1 MGSEMCI
8 RDSKSTSGVFL
19 GLAGPNTFF
28 PLSAKAARQT
38 SVSHSTVEAEIVAA
52 DTGVRTIGL
61 PALDL
66 WEILLGRLVSVTL
79 MEDNE
84 STFQIIKTGKNP
96 TMRHISRTHGVNVQ
110 WLHDAY
116 TKRLFNMKITKTDE
130 QVADI
135 FTKHFPEKT
144 NWRKA
149 VSDINTGPVGESPT
163 RPPVHDPIAHAAKKK
178 KKSEEYGAATSSTK

>member
-1 MGSEMCI
+1 MP
-8 RDSKSTSGVFL
+8 STYAFMRTRISL
-19 GLAGPNTFF
+19 GLAGPNAFF

-52 DTGVRTIGL
+52 NTGVRTIGL
-61 PALDL
+61 PAMDL
-66 WEILLGRLVSVTL
+66 WEVLLGRLVSMIL

-84 STFQIIKTGKNP
+84 STFQISKTGKNP

-116 TKRLFNMKITKTDE
+116 SKRLFNMKVTKTDE

-135 FTKHFPEKT
+135 FTKHMPEKKQLEKGCA
-144 NWRKA
+144 R
-149 VSDINTGPVGESPT
+149 
-163 RPPVHDPIAHAAKKK
+163 
-178 KKSEEYGAATSSTK
+178 Y